1 MFESLT
7 EKLNDVF
14 SKLKG
19 RGKVSKEDV
28 EESVKEIR
36 RVLLA
41 ADVHFSVVKKFTDS
55 LKEKATGEEVLES
68 LTPGQQIIK
77 IVRDE
82 LTDLLGG
89 EDVQLELGLAQPDP
103 IMLVGLQGTGKTTT
117 CAKMA
122 YHYQEEGK
130 NPLLIST
137 DDQRPAAQDQL
148 QTLAEANDLDIHVHD
163 LENIERE
170 IQLAAEQAR
179 AHSQNPMIIDTAGRM
194 TIDEPMIEEVQ
205 RYSQLLDGTRV
216 LLVLDGM
223 MGQEALQVAE
233 DFHGSVELDG
243 LILTKMEGDARG
255 GAAISARQVT
265 GVPIMFIGT
274 GEEVS
279 DLQTFYP
286 DRMAS
291 RILGMGDVMSLIE
304 DAERVADEEEQ
315 KEMQERM
322 MEGKIT
328 MDDVDKQLEQLQK
341 MGPLEG
347 ILDKLPGGFDLK
359 KQVDDA
365 DMSKE
370 KVRKMQAIIRSM
382 TPEEKENP
390 DIIDGSRRRR
400 IADGSGTDPAH
411 VNQLLKQ
418 YNQMKKMME
427 QLKNNQGMLQKMAG
441 GMGMGNMGGMGGMF
455 Q

>member
-7 EKLNDVF
+7 KKLNDVF
-14 SKLKG
+14 SNLKG
-19 RGKVSKEDV
+19 RGKVTRDDV

-41 ADVHFSVVKKFTDS
+41 ADVHFSVVKEFCGS
-55 LKEKATGEEVLES
+55 LKEKATGEEVLQS

-82 LTDLLGG
+82 LTELLGG
-89 EDVQLELGLAQPDP
+89 EDVQLELGRSQPDP
-103 IMLVGLQGTGKTTT
+103 ILLVGLQGTGKTTT
-117 CAKMA
+117 CAKLA
-122 YHYQEEGK
+122 HYYKEEGK
-130 NPLLIST
+130 SPLMIST
-137 DDQRPAAQDQL
+137 DDRRPAAQDQL
-148 QTLAEANDLDIHVHD
+148 QTLAEENELEMYVHD
-163 LENIERE
+163 LEDIEAE
-170 IQLAAEQAR
+170 IQEAADKAKQQAY
-179 AHSQNPMIIDTAGRM
+179 NPLIIDTAGRM
-194 TIDEPMIEEVQ
+194 TIDQPMIEEVQ
-205 RYSQLLDGTRV
+205 RYVSLLPETRV

-233 DFHGSVELDG
+233 DFHDSVELDG

-274 GEEVS
+274 GEDVE

-304 DAERVADEEEQ
+304 DAERVTDEEEQ

-328 MDDVDKQLEQLQK
+328 MEDVDQQLEQLQK

-347 ILDKLPGGFDLK
+347 ILEKLPGGFNLK
-359 KQVDDA
+359 QQVDEA
-365 DMSKE
+365 DLSKDQ
-370 KVRKMQAIIRSM
+370 VRRMQAIIRSM
-382 TPEEKENP
+382 TPEEKQNP
-390 DIIDGSRRRR
+390 DMINGSRRRR
-400 IADGSGTDPAH
+400 IADGSGTDPAD

-418 YNQMKKMME
+418 YQQMKKMME
-427 QLKNNQGMLQKMAG
+427 QLKNNKGMLEKMAG